1 MIAFEFYNATRIV
14 FGSGKLNA
22 LSAVFERLIG

>member
-1 MIAFEFYNATRIV
+1 MIAFEFYNPTRIV